1 MSSPVL
7 AVRGLAR
14 SFGTV
19 RAVRDVG
26 FSLERGRVAVLLG
39 ENGAGKSTTVRIIL
53 GFLHQDE
60 GEVSLGAGA
69 IGYVPEQPS
78 FFPWASG
85 EDLLACTA
93 LLHGVPQDRAERSA
107 LEWCERLPFPPDLLR
122 RRVSS
127 YSQGNRKKFAYLQS
141 LMLSPELFIADE
153 PFAAL
158 DPVSIRNARGL
169 FRELAASGCTVLLS
183 SHLISEIG
191 KVYDDVIV
199 IHRGTVVLR
208 ERREDLGPGADLEA
222 LFLQAIG
229 GEDPRLASAAG
240 LEPVDLISPSRRG

>member
-14 SFGTV
+14 RFGAV

-39 ENGAGKSTTVRIIL
+39 ENGAGKSTTIRIIL
-53 GFLHQDE
+53 GFLRQDE

-78 FFPWASG
+78 FFPWARG

-93 LLHGVPQDRAERSA
+93 LLHGVPANPARRRA
-107 LEWCERLPFPPDLLR
+107 LEWCDKLPFAPDLLR

-141 LMLSPELFIADE
+141 LMISPELFIADE

-158 DPVSIRNARGL
+158 DPVSIRCARDL
-169 FRELAASGCTVLLS
+169 VRELAVSGVAVLLS
-183 SHLISEIG
+183 SHLISEVG

-199 IHRGTVVLR
+199 IHGGAVVLR
-208 ERREDLGPGADLEA
+208 ERREDLGPHADLEA
-222 LFLQAIG
+222 LFLRAIG
-229 GEDPRLASAAG
+229 REGPRPASAAG
-240 LEPVDLISPSRRG
+240 PEPDVFRSPCRRE